1 MTTIAVGVDDSPHA
15 DLAVRWAAQEAR
27 LRGAELELIHAY
39 VMYFRRTETVSSH
52 ELAEPVMERIVER
65 NRDVLD
71 TLKWRTTLVPVT
83 GAAFSTAL
91 ARAGH
96 DADLLVVGTRG
107 RGGFGALLLGSTSYR
122 TAGRAPCPVVVVR
135 GDPEAMVPADVRRIV
150 VGVDGSRPGR
160 RALRWALDEAGV
172 RDLPV
177 TVVHGYPEPS
187 SLPHAVLQSDA
198 HLHEARTTARERAA
212 AVIDSALETVEG
224 PTGIQVDRVADSG
237 SAAGLLLDRA
247 GPDALLVVGTRGHGA
262 VGQMLVGSVTHQCL
276 HHAEGS
282 VAVVP

>member
-15 DLAVRWAAQEAR
+15 DLAVRWAVQEAR
-27 LRGAELELIHAY
+27 LRRAGLELIHAY

-52 ELAEPVMERIVER
+52 ELAEPVMDRIVER

-71 TLKWRTTLVPVT
+71 TVKWTTTLVPVT
-83 GAAFSTAL
+83 GAAFSAAL

-96 DADLLVVGTRG
+96 DADLLVVGSRG

-135 GDPEAMVPADVRRIV
+135 GDPEAASPADVRRIV
-150 VGVDGSRPGR
+150 VGVDGSRPAR
-160 RALRWALDEAGV
+160 RALRWALDEARM

-177 TVVHGYPEPS
+177 TVVHGYPEPAF
-187 SLPHAVLQSDA
+187 LMHAGLQSDA
-198 HLHEARTTARERAA
+198 NLQHARTTARERAV
-212 AVIDSALETVEG
+212 AVIDGTLEAVE
-224 PTGIQVDRVADSG
+224 PPSGIQIDRMAATG
-237 SAAGLLLDRA
+237 PAAGLLLEHA
-247 GPDALLVVGTRGHGA
+247 GADALLVVGTRGHGA

-276 HHAEGS
+276 HHATGS

>member
-1 MTTIAVGVDDSPHA
+1 MTTITVGVDDSPHA
-15 DLAVRWAAQEAR
+15 DLAVRWAVEEAR
-27 LRGAELELIHAY
+27 LRGAGLELIHAY
-39 VMYFRRTETVSSH
+39 VMYFRRTETLSSH

-71 TLKWRTTLVPVT
+71 TVKWTTKLVPVT
-83 GAAFSTAL
+83 GASFSAAL

-96 DADLLVVGTRG
+96 DADLLVVGSRG
-107 RGGFGALLLGSTSYR
+107 GGGFGALLLGSTSYR

-135 GDPEAMVPADVRRIV
+135 RDAGAASPAEARRIV
-150 VGVDGSRPGR
+150 VGVDGSRPAR
-160 RALRWALDEAGV
+160 RALQWALDEA
-172 RDLPV
+172 RLRTLPV
-177 TVVHGYPEPS
+177 TVVHGYPEPAF
-187 SLPHAVLQSDA
+187 LPHAGLQSEA
-198 HLHEARTTARERAA
+198 NLRHARTTARERAVAVVDGDLA
-212 AVIDSALETVEG
+212 AVTAPS
-224 PTGIQVDRVADSG
+224 GIQVDRMAG
-237 SAAGLLLDRA
+237 TGPAAGLLLEHA